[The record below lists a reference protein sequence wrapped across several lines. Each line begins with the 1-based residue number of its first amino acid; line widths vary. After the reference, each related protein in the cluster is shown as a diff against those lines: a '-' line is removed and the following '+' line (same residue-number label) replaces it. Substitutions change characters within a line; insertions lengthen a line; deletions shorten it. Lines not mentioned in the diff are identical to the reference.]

1 MMFANKCISINIIQ
15 YITMLLLDE
24 YFMSKY
30 VMLIVLSILLLNDYK
45 TFTLVFLYQGIAT
58 FL

>member
-58 FL
+58 FI